1 MNKKNQTNRTNRPN
15 QSSQSGHSSL
25 SSQSGRVQYIQSR
38 YTYDAVAGVVR
49 NRRSGRAVK
58 GTLKP
63 TGYLK
68 LDMRSEGVR
77 REVFLHHMVWVLCR
91 GRWPSQI
98 DHLNG
103 NPRDNRIENLREAT
117 RRENDANRLWTWR
130 PNAKTG
136 LPGVCLHPNQMYMI
150 KVDSKRYY
158 FRDRYEAFVTQ
169 ILLGRMFKEPP

>member
-1 MNKKNQTNRTNRPN
+1 MNKKNQTNRTNRPD
-15 QSSQSGHSSL
+15 QSGQISL
-25 SSQSGRVQYIQSR
+25 SSRVQYIQSR
-38 YTYDAVAGVVR
+38 YTYDAGAGVVR

-58 GTLKP
+58 GSVKHD
-63 TGYLK
+63 GYLM
-68 LDMRSEGVR
+68 LNMRSEGVR

-91 GRWPSQI
+91 GRWPRQI

-117 RRENDANRLWTWR
+117 SIENDANRLWTWR
-130 PNAKTG
+130 PNARTG
-136 LPGVCLHPNQMYMI
+136 LPGVYLHPDQMYMI
-150 KVDSKRYY
+150 KVDSRDYY

>member
-1 MNKKNQTNRTNRPN
+1 MNKTNRKNRTNQSN
-15 QSSQSGHSSL
+15 QSGQI
-25 SSQSGRVQYIQSR
+25 SQSGRVQYIQSR

-58 GTLKP
+58 GTVKHD
-63 TGYLK
+63 GYLM
-68 LDMRSEGVR
+68 LNMRSEGVR

-117 RRENDANRLWTWR
+117 SSENNTNRLWTWR

-136 LPGVCLHPNQMYMI
+136 LPGVFQQPDQTYMI
-150 KVDSKRYY
+150 RVDSRGYY